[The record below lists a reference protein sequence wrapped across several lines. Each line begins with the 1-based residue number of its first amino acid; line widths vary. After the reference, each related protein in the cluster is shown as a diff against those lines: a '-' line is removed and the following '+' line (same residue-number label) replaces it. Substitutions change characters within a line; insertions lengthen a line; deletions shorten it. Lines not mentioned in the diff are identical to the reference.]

1 MTLTRQQMDELLTQ
15 HEPMAWWIAR
25 RVMGADACPDDLE
38 DCAAEV
44 RLQFVR
50 SARQYDPT
58 RGARFGTYAFRLAHH
73 YARRWKH
80 RQRKRGV
87 HVPVHLNGRGGP
99 RVIDLDAAGS
109 GCCLRTAQSAG
120 NDTATIW
127 AALARVLTTKQLE
140 VLRMRYLGGMT
151 LRAIADQHGCSRAN
165 IQCLISAALDR
176 ARRLA
181 PGLAQYLE

>member
-15 HEPMAWWIAR
+15 HEPMVWWIAR
-25 RVMGADACPDDLE
+25 RVMGADANPDDLE

-50 SARQYDPT
+50 AAQQYDPT
-58 RGARFGTYAFRLAHH
+58 RGVQFGTYAFRLAHS

-80 RQRKRGV
+80 YQRKRGV
-87 HVPVHLNGRGGP
+87 HVPVYLCGQGGP

-109 GCCLRTAQSAG
+109 ECCLRTDQPTG

-127 AALARVLTTKQLE
+127 AALARVLTAKQLK
-140 VLRMRYLGGMT
+140 VLRMRYLDGMT
-151 LRAIADQHGCSRAN
+151 LPTIAAQHGCSRAN
-165 IQCLISAALDR
+165 IQCLISTAFAR
-176 ARRLA
+176 VRRLA
-181 PGLAQYLE
+181 PGLVQYLE